1 MSVEGIKDRIIAD
14 AKKEAVKIIDHA
26 KEEAKSII
34 DTGKRE
40 AEEYFEKK
48 RTLLEDEYRKEKE
61 RAILNKRLELRKKL
75 LEARQVWMDRAFS
88 DAYKRLV
95 DQDLKEYK
103 DLMVLLISKV
113 SRSKDEQ
120 IIFGKKGEHKY
131 LKEIVDELNEKTKG
145 DFTLSKVRRD
155 FPWGFVLKRES
166 VETNMSIDSLFKY
179 KRNDLEQKAWELF
192 NADV

>member
-14 AKKEAVKIIDHA
+14 AKKEAENIINHA

-34 DTGKRE
+34 ETGKRE
-40 AEEYFEKK
+40 AQEYFGK
-48 RTLLEDEYRKEKE
+48 RRKLLEDEYRKEKE

-75 LEARQVWMDRAFS
+75 LEARQVWMDRAFA

-103 DLMVLLISKV
+103 DLMVQLISKV
-113 SRSKDEQ
+113 SRSRDEE
-120 IIFGKKGEHKY
+120 IIFGKKGEDVY

-145 DFTLSKVRRD
+145 DFTLSKARRD
-155 FPWGFVLKRES
+155 FPWGFVLKRGS
-166 VETNMSIDSLFKY
+166 VETNMSINSLFKY

-192 NADV
+192 NADL